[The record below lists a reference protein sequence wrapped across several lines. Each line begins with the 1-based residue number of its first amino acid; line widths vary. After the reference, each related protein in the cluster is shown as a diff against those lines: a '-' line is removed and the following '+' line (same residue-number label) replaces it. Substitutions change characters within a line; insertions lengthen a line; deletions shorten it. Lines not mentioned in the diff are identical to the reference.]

1 MSILDPQMQAQ
12 IHDPQIQDP
21 QIQDPQMQAQ
31 IQAQMTL
38 QMQTVFAQV
47 WAAEMGPGDPVPE
60 LRPDTVLLDTGLDS
74 MGFAIFVSELEEVL
88 GYDPFAIAENI
99 TVYPQTF
106 AEFVT
111 FYEVNRLAA

>member
-1 MSILDPQMQAQ
+1 MSILDPQLQAQ
-12 IHDPQIQDP
+12 L
-21 QIQDPQMQAQ
+21 QMT
-31 IQAQMTL
+31 AQMRA
-38 QMQTVFAQV
+38 VFAQV
-47 WAAEMGPGDPVPE
+47 WANEMGPGDAVPE
-60 LRPDTVLLDTGLDS
+60 LRPETVLLDTGLDS

-111 FYEVNRLAA
+111 FYEVNRLVA